1 MFVFLPYCTLI
12 DNDRKCFYAANGY
25 IEDLSIA
32 ELESC
37 ARQESKS
44 MDSFASVGY
53 HFKKQFDGKWF
64 EGLRKKID
72 LPGLCCINRAA
83 EVGDK
88 ICGVMAGRRGGE
100 FLARAPRA
108 LLR

>member
-32 ELESC
+32 ELERC

-64 EGLRKKID
+64 EGVVVKILVD
-72 LPGLCCINRAA
+72 TGTFLMHLFVFYLHPGS
-83 EVGDK
+83 
-88 ICGVMAGRRGGE
+88 
-100 FLARAPRA
+100 F
-108 LLR
+108 